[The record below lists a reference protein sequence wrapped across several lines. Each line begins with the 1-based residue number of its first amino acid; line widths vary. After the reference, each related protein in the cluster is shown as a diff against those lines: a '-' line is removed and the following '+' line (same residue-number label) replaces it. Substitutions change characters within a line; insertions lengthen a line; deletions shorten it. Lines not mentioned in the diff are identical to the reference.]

1 MADRNEA
8 GGRGATGAALINER
22 SWLAALTLSRAFIS
36 LIFMTYA
43 ASLPTLSREWAMTG
57 DPGRA
62 GADLLHR
69 RLWRLAVPDLVAG

>member
-1 MADRNEA
+1 MADRDEA
-8 GGRGATGAALINER
+8 GSRGATGAALIDER
-22 SWLAALTLSRAFIS
+22 SWLAALTLSRAFIT

-43 ASLPTLSREWAMTG
+43 ASLPTLTPGMGDDR

-62 GADLLHR
+62 GADVLHR